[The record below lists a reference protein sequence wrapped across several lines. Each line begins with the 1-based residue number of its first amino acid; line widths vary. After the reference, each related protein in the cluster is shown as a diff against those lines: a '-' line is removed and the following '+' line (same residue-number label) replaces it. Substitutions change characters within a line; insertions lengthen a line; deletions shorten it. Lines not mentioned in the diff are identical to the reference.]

1 MAKIHDVKY
10 LGRDFETI
18 KKGLIEFTKAYYPES
33 YTDFNEASPGS
44 LFIDLAAYVG
54 DVLSYYTDANFKES
68 LILHAQERR
77 NLLNIAAAFG
87 YKPKLSIPAQVDLD
101 IFQLLPA
108 SASGID
114 STPDVRYGLKIAPGL
129 EVSSTANN
137 TVFVSENTIDFSVN
151 NRFSPTEYSI
161 YSLDGNNDPQYYLAK
176 KTVKAVSA
184 KLETAEFAIGPRERY
199 TKLFL
204 ESTDANPIIS
214 ILDIVDSDGNTWYE
228 VPYLAQDTMFK
239 QVTNTSFNDPD
250 AAVYSEEVPYLMELV
265 KIPRRFIARVLEGGM
280 EIQFGAGTSTTV
292 DEELLATPDQIGLS
306 TLVGKADTDASIDP
320 SNPLITST
328 YGLAP
333 SNTTLTV
340 RYYVGGGVQANVP
353 SNTVTQIRSIDV
365 TSTNL
370 PASTPTL
377 NQTIIQ
383 SVAVNN
389 PVAASGGRNEE
400 TIEEIRQNT
409 IAQLSSQNRAVT
421 REDYILRCYSMPSI
435 YGSVAKAF
443 IAPDEQSNITTQESR
458 DVVANPLALNLYV
471 LGYDLEK
478 RCQTVNR
485 AVKQNLKTYLSQ
497 FRMLTDSVNI
507 RDAYVINIRVLFEI
521 LPLPG
526 VNNNEVLVNC
536 IQAMKDFFNI
546 DRWQINEPIVH
557 SDAINVLLRAKGV
570 QTVTSFQLMN
580 LHDSTSGY
588 SNVLYD
594 IKAATRNGI
603 TYPSLD
609 PAIFEVRFP
618 NADIEGRIATF

>member
-18 KKGLIEFTKAYYPES
+18 KKGLIEFAKAYYPES

-54 DVLSYYTDANFKES
+54 DVLSYYTDASFKES
-68 LILHAQERR
+68 LVLHAQERR

-87 YKPKLSIPAQVDLD
+87 YRPKLSIPAQVDLD
-101 IFQLLPA
+101 IFQLLPV
-108 SASGID
+108 SGSGIN
-114 STPDVRYGLKIAPGL
+114 SMPDTRYGLKIAPGL

-137 TVFVSENTIDFSVN
+137 TVFISQNTIDFSVN
-151 NRFSPTEYSI
+151 TRFNPTEYSI
-161 YSLDGNNDPQYYLAK
+161 YSLDNNNDPQYYLAK

-184 KLETAEFAIGPRERY
+184 KLETAQFTIGPRERY

-204 ESTDANPIIS
+204 QTTEASPIVS

-239 QVTNTSFNDPD
+239 QVENTSFNDPD
-250 AAVYSEEVPYLMELV
+250 AAVYSEETPYLMELV
-265 KIPRRFIARVLEGGM
+265 KIPRRFITRVLEDGL

-306 TLVGKADTDASIDP
+306 TPVGKADTDASIDP

-340 RYYVGGGVQANVP
+340 RYYTGGGVEANVP
-353 SNTVTQIRSIDV
+353 SNTITQIRSIDV
-365 TSTNL
+365 SPTNL
-370 PASTPTL
+370 PAATPTL

-389 PVAASGGRNEE
+389 SVAASGGRNEE
-400 TIEEIRQNT
+400 TIEEIRQNA
-409 IAQLSSQNRAVT
+409 IAQLTSQNRAVT
-421 REDYILRCYSMPSI
+421 REDYIMRCYSMPGI

-443 IAPDEQSNITTQESR
+443 VAPDEQSNITTQESR

-471 LGYDLEK
+471 LGYDLNK

-507 RDAYVINIRVLFEI
+507 RDAYIINLRVLFEV

-526 VNNNEVLVNC
+526 ANNNEVLINC

-557 SDAINVLLRAKGV
+557 SDAINILLRVKGV

-594 IKAATRNGI
+594 VKAATRNGI